1 MCVPACTQKIATD
14 LLNRRNFLRAAAG
27 LGVVAGASAC
37 SLSPPPPPRA
47 LSAATPTVAGPAANT
62 GVVHFSHIVDLTHT
76 LTLDFPTYTGK
87 QQLEL
92 ESLTTLA
99 KDGYN
104 MQRWLLAEHTGTHLD
119 APLHFSDGDSAD
131 LISADNLH
139 GPLAVVDIR
148 RKAAQNPD
156 AQLTPDDLTSWEA
169 KHGLLPPGAIVAMLS
184 GWDQFVTSPK
194 FRNADG
200 NGTLHFPGFHI
211 EAVEFLLSERNVKG
225 ILVDTLSLDYGP
237 SPDFAVH
244 YRWLPASK
252 WGVENVANLAD
263 LPVSGAHVVVGAPK
277 IAGATGGMTRL
288 FALV

>member
-14 LLNRRNFLRAAAG
+14 LLNRRNFLRTAAG
-27 LGVVAGASAC
+27 LGVVATAGAC

-47 LSAATPTVAGPAANT
+47 QGVNTPAPAPVAAP
-62 GVVHFSHIVDLTHT
+62 GVVNFTRIVDLTHT
-76 LTLDFPTYTGK
+76 LTIDFPTFTGK

-104 MQRWLLAEHTGTHLD
+104 MQRWLLVEHTGTHMD
-119 APLHFSDGDSAD
+119 APLHFSDHESAD
-131 LISADNLH
+131 QIPVENLH
-139 GPLAVVDIR
+139 GPLAIVDIR
-148 RKAAQNPD
+148 RKAAQDPD
-156 AQLTPDDLTSWEA
+156 AQLTPEDLKSWEA
-169 KHGLLPPGAIVAMLS
+169 KHGPLPAGAIVAMLS

-194 FRNADG
+194 FRNADAAG
-200 NGTLHFPGFHI
+200 VLHFPGFHV
-211 EAVEFLLSERNVKG
+211 EAVEYLLSERDVKG

-252 WGVENVANLAD
+252 WGVENVANLGD
-263 LPVSGAHVVVGAPK
+263 LPASGAHVLVGGPK